1 MRCFCFLIF
10 LLAFFVFSFWAFFFS
25 LLFVFAKPFEQIK
38 RTERGALTYS
48 SASQW
53 QCYGRIP
60 NKRYETLTYACTQP
74 VNMIFLLFESF
85 IPTLKKKSAQF
96 LVKEKHGKQ
105 NTSNNNNN
113 NMKNIFTPHFVVQR
127 LQHSVSYYSFFTKPF
142 SLSIFQK

>member
-1 MRCFCFLIF
+1 MRCFCLLIF
-10 LLAFFVFSFWAFFFS
+10 LLAFFLFCVCFLFGLFLFS

-60 NKRYETLTYACTQP
+60 NKRYETLAYACTQP

-85 IPTLKKKSAQF
+85 IPTFEEKKSAQF
-96 LVKEKHGKQ
+96 HVKGKHGKQ
-105 NTSNNNNN
+105 NTTNNNNNNN
-113 NMKNIFTPHFVVQR
+113 NMKNIFTPHFVV
-127 LQHSVSYYSFFTKPF
+127 
-142 SLSIFQK
+142 